1 MMSAVIAASGLGK
14 RYRRTWALRD
24 CTLAIP
30 EGRVVGLVGPNGAG
44 KTTLLRL
51 AAGMLAPACGTIAV
65 LGQRPAAGPT
75 QLARVGFVAQ
85 DTPVCP
91 RMTVAAHLR
100 LGAWLNPG

>member
-1 MMSAVIAASGLGK
+1 
-14 RYRRTWALRD
+14 
-24 CTLAIP
+24 
-30 EGRVVGLVGPNGAG
+30 
-44 KTTLLRL
+44 
-51 AAGMLAPACGTIAV
+51 MLAPTCSTIAV